1 MAKKKES
8 TKNPKNPSKIKPHS
22 AKSFPQFALLP
33 MIGMLG
39 LSILFG
45 IAYDLFFSNTM
56 NQGKQQQ
63 RADLQAQLFAQ
74 QVDQTMNLLD
84 QSLHGVVSMQ
94 ALTSALTTANA
105 NDDLNSLEQDLNAL
119 IPYSLKLRII
129 ANGSAKVDKKNF
141 PPLTFS
147 AVDMIQNAE
156 IGETIHPEVFTT
168 DNQRILNWVKTIK
181 RDEEVIGSLFA
192 SINFNALL
200 GKATSSTHADTSVQ
214 LIQQF
219 KNGTPLTLFSQGSKQ
234 TQSSAIRSEKKTG
247 NPNWTVIYTVTPI
260 SMTNRLIASIPP
272 LLIVFIFGIT
282 AAFLA
287 FRSLEKHLRVDS
299 ALLISH
305 LEEIKFGQYSKTPS
319 FSVLFME
326 TLDHTLERIFSDFK
340 TESTTPFQVS
350 ASSAQEEGER
360 EDSETSSPFT
370 QSDAAPDSDANPE
383 PPAGFELPENLDGN
397 SKEFPGHGLPSAEV
411 DDQLEIPDIPTS
423 IFRAYDIRG
432 IVDKDITVETI
443 RLLGQSIGS
452 EAITKGEQRIFVGR
466 DGRLSSPV
474 LCEALVEGLLSTGI
488 NVTNIGIVPTPML
501 WFACHTERGSQSGVM
516 VTGSHNPAHYNG
528 LKIMIAGNTLS
539 GKSVL
544 ALRDRLIRNAIEKG
558 AGEENTESIKE
569 DYINHIAEDV
579 ILATPMTIVL
589 DCGNGA
595 ASEVAPE
602 LFNEL
607 GCNTIPLFAEIDG
620 NFPNHHPDPSREE
633 NLEDLKAA
641 VKENKADIGIAF
653 DGDGDRIGIVTPSG
667 KVIWPDRLM
676 MLYAK
681 DLLVRS
687 PGADIIFD
695 VKCSRRLPELISN
708 LGGRPLM
715 WKTGHSMIKGKL
727 KEMNA
732 ALAGEMSGHI
742 FFNDRWFGFDD
753 ALYCGA
759 RLLEILSTESEDV
772 EHVFASLPESLATPE
787 IFIPVPEDRKFQ
799 IIQSLEEVGQFGSGK
814 MNTIDGIRVDYPKAW
829 GLIRASNTTPALTAR
844 FEAHNEEAL
853 VQIHSLFQ
861 KQLKQVDE
869 NLVIE
874 DLHLEASPD
883 L

>member
-1 MAKKKES
+1 
-8 TKNPKNPSKIKPHS
+8 
-22 AKSFPQFALLP
+22 
-33 MIGMLG
+33 
-39 LSILFG
+39 
-45 IAYDLFFSNTM
+45 
-56 NQGKQQQ
+56 
-63 RADLQAQLFAQ
+63 
-74 QVDQTMNLLD
+74 
-84 QSLHGVVSMQ
+84 
-94 ALTSALTTANA
+94 
-105 NDDLNSLEQDLNAL
+105 
-119 IPYSLKLRII
+119 
-129 ANGSAKVDKKNF
+129 
-141 PPLTFS
+141 
-147 AVDMIQNAE
+147 
-156 IGETIHPEVFTT
+156 
-168 DNQRILNWVKTIK
+168 
-181 RDEEVIGSLFA
+181 
-192 SINFNALL
+192 
-200 GKATSSTHADTSVQ
+200 
-214 LIQQF
+214 
-219 KNGTPLTLFSQGSKQ
+219 
-234 TQSSAIRSEKKTG
+234 
-247 NPNWTVIYTVTPI
+247 
-260 SMTNRLIASIPP
+260 
-272 LLIVFIFGIT
+272 
-282 AAFLA
+282 
-287 FRSLEKHLRVDS
+287 
-299 ALLISH
+299 
-305 LEEIKFGQYSKTPS
+305 
-319 FSVLFME
+319 
-326 TLDHTLERIFSDFK
+326 
-340 TESTTPFQVS
+340 
-350 ASSAQEEGER
+350 
-360 EDSETSSPFT
+360 
-370 QSDAAPDSDANPE
+370 
-383 PPAGFELPENLDGN
+383 
-397 SKEFPGHGLPSAEV
+397 
-411 DDQLEIPDIPTS
+411 
-423 IFRAYDIRG
+423 
-432 IVDKDITVETI
+432 
-443 RLLGQSIGS
+443 
-452 EAITKGEQRIFVGR
+452 IFVGR
-466 DGRLSSPV
+466 DGRLSSPM

-488 NVTNIGIVPTPML
+488 NVTNIGVVPTPML

-539 GKSVL
+539 GESVL
-544 ALRDRLIRNAIEKG
+544 ALRNRLIRSAIEKG
-558 AGEENTESIKE
+558 AGEESTECVKE

-579 ILATPMTIVL
+579 ILATPMTVVL

-641 VKENKADIGIAF
+641 VKENNADIGIAF

-727 KEMNA
+727 QEMNA

-799 IIQSLEEVGQFGSGK
+799 IIQSLNEVGQFGSGK
-814 MNTIDGIRVDYPKAW
+814 INTIDGIRVDYPKAW

-874 DLHLEASPD
+874 DLQLTASPD
-883 L
+883 A